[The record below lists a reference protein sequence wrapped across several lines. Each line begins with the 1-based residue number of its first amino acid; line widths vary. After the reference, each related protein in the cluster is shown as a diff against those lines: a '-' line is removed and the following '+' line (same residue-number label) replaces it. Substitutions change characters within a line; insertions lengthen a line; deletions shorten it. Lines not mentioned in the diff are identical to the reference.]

1 MRLPPPGI
9 GSGNVPQRSQGLLF
23 QIGQI
28 MRLFPLQ
35 TRIRYSTTGIQLE
48 NKKDEESE
56 ITVTNSLNYDSDHS
70 NY

>member
-1 MRLPPPGI
+1 
-9 GSGNVPQRSQGLLF
+9 
-23 QIGQI
+23 